1 MSGVDGEQVKL
12 SRAIQKRTGRTFYFA
27 TLFLPK
33 RVRKRTHVLYAF
45 FRICDEVVDDYNAED
60 DAEKKRREL
69 DALLEQAL
77 GKEETD
83 DPVVDAFSSVR
94 EEHDIPEIEVEEF
107 VEAMKT
113 DITKSR
119 YEDFEELRG
128 YMRGSAAAVGNMMT
142 CIMGVEDYEAAKPHA
157 ERLGEAF
164 QMTNFIRDVREDAEK
179 RDRVYL
185 PMDTLHRHGVTEEE
199 VLNLEDS
206 EGLRDAVRE
215 EMIRTE
221 ELYREGVEGIRLLPS
236 DCRFPV
242 LLAAVMY
249 AEHHRLIRARGY
261 DVISS
266 EPSLG
271 TLRKL
276 KLYVRTRLAWAREK
290 DPVAVFERVSAVED
304 KEGATEKTRVGRLKR
319 AVPFVAEH
327 EHAENRQD

>member
-1 MSGVDGEQVKL
+1 MSKVDGEQVKL
-12 SRAIQKRTGRTFYFA
+12 SRAIQKKTGRTFYFA

-60 DAEKKRREL
+60 DAEMKRREL
-69 DALLEQAL
+69 DTLLEQAL
-77 GKEETD
+77 GNEETD
-83 DPVVDAFSSVR
+83 EPVVDAFSSVR
-94 EEHDIPEIEVEEF
+94 EEHDIPEKEVVEF
-107 VEAMKT
+107 VGAMKT

-142 CIMGVEDYEAAKPHA
+142 CIMGVEDYKTAKPHA
-157 ERLGEAF
+157 EKLGEAF
-164 QMTNFIRDVREDAEK
+164 QMTNFVRDVREDAEK
-179 RDRVYL
+179 RNRVYL
-185 PMDTLHRHGVTEEE
+185 PLETLRKHGVTEED

-215 EMIRTE
+215 EIHRTE
-221 ELYREGVEGIRLLPS
+221 ELYREGVEGIRLLPA

-249 AEHHRLIRARGY
+249 VEHHRLIRARDY

-276 KLYVRTRLAWAREK
+276 SLYVRTRLAWARKK
-290 DPVAVFERVSAVED
+290 DAVDVFEKVSAVKDSSSE
-304 KEGATEKTRVGRLKR
+304 TSRVGRIKR
-319 AVPFVAEH
+319 AVPFLAEH
-327 EHAENRQD
+327 EHTENRQD